1 MSEVEDTI
9 MANKE
14 HNKRL
19 DILYRKHHKW
29 LSKCAYNI
37 CKDSYNSEEL
47 VSELYIYLASKQKPS
62 IYYADSFNLMYC
74 RTFLSSR
81 YLNQVKRSNKVFY
94 VENPFQFN
102 DREKNLTE
110 YETKAYETQ
119 LNNSIDESYDKIIEE
134 INKLKQIKK
143 MWSSAQIY
151 EYYAFGDY
159 TLDQLATQLKLSKS
173 TVFLAVRK
181 VKSHLKEN
189 VKNPFI
195 KDIEIY

>member
-1 MSEVEDTI
+1 
-9 MANKE
+9 
-14 HNKRL
+14 
-19 DILYRKHHKW
+19 
-29 LSKCAYNI
+29 
-37 CKDSYNSEEL
+37 
-47 VSELYIYLASKQKPS
+47 
-62 IYYADSFNLMYC
+62 
-74 RTFLSSR
+74 
-81 YLNQVKRSNKVFY
+81 

-181 VKSHLKEN
+181 IKSHLKEN